1 MIKFQSI
8 YIYGDASKEFLDFCN
23 EFKVSITENIEGAK
37 FVVNFSEKFMEDKS
51 FLRSVVGRALVS
63 VDLGL
68 DGMECDI
75 KNDTGY
81 AILFDRAKKT
91 SAIVGLTQ
99 AAEVYKFPFD
109 YRTLVNNL
117 ASEIEENII

>member
-8 YIYGDASKEFLDFCN
+8 YIYGDATKEFLDFCK
-23 EFKVSITENIEGAK
+23 EFKIIICDNVEGAE
-37 FVVNFSEKFMEDKS
+37 FVVNFSEQLMEDKV
-51 FLRSVVGRALVS
+51 FLRSMVGKALVS
-63 VDLGL
+63 VDLGV
-68 DGMECDI
+68 DGMEFDI
-75 KNDTGY
+75 KNDTGF
-81 AILFDRAKKT
+81 AILFDRSKKT

>member
-1 MIKFQSI
+1 MIKFEPI
-8 YIYGDASKEFLDFCN
+8 YIYGEPTSEFLDFCN
-23 EFKVSITENIEGAK
+23 EFKIVVLDNVEGAK
-37 FVVNFSEKFMEDKS
+37 FVVNFSDKLIEDKS
-51 FLRSVVGRALVS
+51 FIRSMVGVALVS
-63 VDLGL
+63 VDLGI
-68 DGMECDI
+68 DGMEFDI

-81 AILFDRAKKT
+81 AILFDKSKKT

-109 YRTLVNNL
+109 YRTLVNNF

>member
-1 MIKFQSI
+1 MLKFQSI
-8 YIYGDASKEFLDFCN
+8 YIYGDATKEFLDFCN
-23 EFKVSITENIEGAK
+23 EFKINVCDNVEGAE
-37 FVVNFSEKFMEDKS
+37 FVVNFSEQFMEDKV
-51 FLRSVVGRALVS
+51 FLRSLVGTALIS
-63 VDLGL
+63 VDLGIN
-68 DGMECDI
+68 GMEFDI
-75 KNDTGY
+75 KNDTGF
-81 AILFDRAKKT
+81 AILFDKSKKT